1 MARGRPRGPDGV
13 KLVVAL
19 PEVVRRR
26 IATLAKRA
34 KMRWPQMENVLL
46 VTGLTKVGR

>member
-1 MARGRPRGPDGV
+1 M

-26 IATLAKRA
+26 IATLAKRT
-34 KMRWPQMENVLL
+34 KMRWPQTVNVLL
-46 VTGLTKVGR
+46 VTGLTKVGAR